1 MGHYLLRRSLALVP
15 LLWTMATLVW
25 VVLIVLPGDP
35 ARGLLGQTA
44 TKEAIVALHQ
54 ELGLDQ
60 PRAVQYFRYLARLA
74 RLDLHESL
82 VEGRPV
88 REILLERMW
97 PSAVLAITA
106 ITLAVLLG
114 LAGGIAAALRPGG
127 LPDRAVLLLSLV
139 GLAVPVFW
147 MGILLRRLFSG
158 ALGWLPING
167 YTLQL
172 APAARLFGVR
182 GLEMPDLPNLVLPA
196 LTLCAFSA
204 GYFTRLV
211 RTSLCETLT
220 EDFIRTAR
228 AKGVPTGRLVLQHAL
243 GSALAPLA
251 TAAGVQVAMLFGGAI
266 ATEILFDWPGIGSA
280 LLEGIRSR
288 DRALVSGCV
297 LVLTLT
303 FAVVNLC
310 VDLLYGWLDPRAR
323 LLDRG

>member
-1 MGHYLLRRSLALVP
+1 MGRYLLRRTLALVP

-25 VVLIVLPGDP
+25 LVLIVLPGDP

-44 TKEAIVALHQ
+44 TQEAIVALHQ

-60 PRAVQYFRYLARLA
+60 PLAVQYLRYLARLA
-74 RLDLHESL
+74 RLDLHDSISD
-82 VEGRPV
+82 GRPV
-88 REILLERMW
+88 REILAERMW
-97 PSAVLAITA
+97 PSAVLATTA
-106 ITLAVLLG
+106 ITLAVLLS
-114 LAGGIAAALRPGG
+114 LAGGIAAALRPGS
-127 LPDRAVLLLSLV
+127 LADRAILVFSLL

-158 ALGWLPING
+158 VLGWLPVNG
-167 YTLQL
+167 YTLQV
-172 APAARLFGVR
+172 APAARLFGVP

-211 RTSLCETLT
+211 RTSLCEALT

-228 AKGVPTGRLVLQHAL
+228 AKGVPAGRTVLRHAL
-243 GSALAPLA
+243 GFAIAPLA
-251 TAAGVQVAMLFGGAI
+251 TAAGVQVATLFGGAI
-266 ATEILFDWPGIGSA
+266 ATEILFDWPGLGSA
-280 LLEGIRSR
+280 LLDGIQSR

-297 LVLTLT
+297 LLLTLT
-303 FAVVNLC
+303 FAVVNLG

-323 LLDRG
+323 LLDRA

>member
-1 MGHYLLRRSLALVP
+1 
-15 LLWTMATLVW
+15 MATLVW
-25 VVLIVLPGDP
+25 LVLVGLPGDP

-44 TKEAIVALHQ
+44 TPEAIAALRH

-60 PRAVQYFRYLARLA
+60 SLAVQYGRYLARLA
-74 RLDLHESL
+74 RLDLHDSI
-82 VEGRPV
+82 VNQRPV
-88 REILLERMW
+88 SEILGERMW
-97 PSAVLAITA
+97 PSAVLALSA
-106 ITLAVLLG
+106 ITLAVLLS
-114 LAGGIAAALRPGG
+114 LAGGIAAALRPRS
-127 LPDRAVLLLSLV
+127 LADRAILVFSLL

-158 ALGWLPING
+158 ALGWLPVNG

-172 APAARLFGVR
+172 APAARLFGLR
-182 GLEMPDLPNLVLPA
+182 ALEMPDLPNLVLPA

-211 RTSLCETLT
+211 RTALCEALT

-228 AKGVPTGRLVLQHAL
+228 AKGVPTGSTVLRHAL
-243 GSALAPLA
+243 GYAVAPLA

-266 ATEILFDWPGIGSA
+266 ATEILFDWPGLGSA
-280 LLEGIRSR
+280 LLDGIQSR

-297 LVLTLT
+297 LLLTLT
-303 FAVVNLC
+303 FAVVNLG

-323 LLDRG
+323 VLGGT